1 MKKTLLLLLC
11 VFGNFMAQAQ
21 FINGIT
27 LQPANPTSNDQ
38 IKVLVDM
45 SFPSGGCSDHQQ
57 FYSANGNMLS
67 ASALH
72 CLGPLTVICN
82 YTDTFNVG
90 QLAAGNYTFFFNV
103 NIGGG
108 PSPCSP
114 GIVPGPSD
122 SLPFVVSQA
131 ASINELSDQNIS
143 IKYNSLQKKI
153 NLSFNSPIVKGKATI
168 YSITGQMLHTEA
180 LTFPSQS
187 IAVDKLQAGLY
198 LLEITGSKGKLTK
211 RLVIQE

>member
-1 MKKTLLLLLC
+1 MKKFILLFYILLSVLAA
-11 VFGNFMAQAQ
+11 NAQ
-21 FINGIT
+21 FIHGFTAI
-27 LQPANPTSNDQ
+27 PANPTTDDQ
-38 IKVLVDM
+38 IKILVQM
-45 SFPSGGCSDHQQ
+45 SFPSGGCGDHQQ

-72 CLGPLTVICN
+72 CLGPLAVICS
-82 YTDTFNVG
+82 YTDTFNLG
-90 QLAAGNYTFFFNV
+90 QLAAGNYKFFFNV

-122 SLPFVVSQA
+122 SLPFIVSQA
-131 ASINELSDQNIS
+131 ATINELSDQNIS
-143 IKYNSLQKKI
+143 IKFNSLQKKI
-153 NLSFNSPIVKGKATI
+153 NLSFNSPIAKGKATI
-168 YSITGQMLHTEA
+168 YSITGQMLQTEV

-187 IAVDKLQAGLY
+187 IAVDKFPAGLY